1 VEVQSEQL
9 ETYSHSLTLRILR
22 NLTLS
27 TFPLPK
33 IEIIGSPL
41 ITFPLDDLINMML
54 EWAQDGSSKS
64 VCIANTQM
72 LIEAHRNPAFRSVLR
87 EADLITPDDW
97 PLVCMLKLLGVRHQN
112 RVGGMETFLTL
123 CQKLSQQNLS
133 VFFVGSQT
141 EILNRIQV
149 NLARQ
154 FPHLHIAGMEP
165 LPMRQ
170 ATAQK
175 DDFLIRRINAS
186 GASIVFVSL
195 GYPQQENWMA
205 KHKGFIQGVTIGLGS
220 VFPVYAGIRRRE
232 PQWVRICR
240 VGWLYHLFQRSISLW
255 KQYRKTMPI
264 FTCLAVR
271 QLMQ

>member
-1 VEVQSEQL
+1 
-9 ETYSHSLTLRILR
+9 
-22 NLTLS
+22 LS
-27 TFPLPK
+27 TFPLPQ

-41 ITFPLDDLINMML
+41 TTFPLDDLINMML
-54 EWAQDGSSKS
+54 EWAQEGSSKS

-72 LIEAHRNPAFRSVLR
+72 LIEAHRNPALRSVLQ
-87 EADLITPDDW
+87 EADLVTPEDC
-97 PLVCMLKLLGVRHQN
+97 PLVWMLKLLGVRNQN
-112 RVGGMETFLTL
+112 RMGGMETFLTL
-123 CQKLSQQNLS
+123 CHEVSQQNLS

-154 FPHLHIAGMEP
+154 FPNLQIAGMEP
-165 LPMRQ
+165 LPLRQ

-195 GYPQQENWMA
+195 GHLQQEIWMA
-205 KHKGFIQGVTIGLGS
+205 KHKGFIQGVMIGIGS
-220 VFPVYAGIRRRE
+220 VFPVYAGIHRRA
-232 PQWVRICR
+232 PQWARTCR
-240 VGWLYHLFQRSISLW
+240 VGWLYRLFQRSISLW
-255 KQYRKTMPI
+255 KQYRKTIPI
-264 FTCLAVR
+264 FTCLAAR